1 MPNVCVWED
10 KNEERRVRR
19 TLDRIRPEGARCCVP
34 DELGVKYGVLRLCD
48 HDKYLGTRGRSSYIG
63 VCSKPQRP
71 GGRWCFDIIR
81 QHLTDDEIEDYER
94 AIREDDHETLV
105 GKQKDVTMKL
115 FVRMLRANGVDP
127 ESVLGEMD
135 DQASAFRVAML
146 DDYEEV
152 EQTMMLP
159 ETPLATP
166 IVPIR
171 RRTAGTPEGRQ
182 SLMQNRLQSDL
193 VGDAGVIRSRTRS
206 GMQRR

>member
-1 MPNVCVWED
+1 M
-10 KNEERRVRR
+10 
-19 TLDRIRPEGARCCVP
+19 
-34 DELGVKYGVLRLCD
+34 LRLCD

-81 QHLTDDEIEDYER
+81 QHLTDDELEDYER

-115 FVRMLRANGVDP
+115 FVRMLREKGIDLETVHSEMESQAN
-127 ESVLGEMD
+127 
-135 DQASAFRVAML
+135 AFRVAML

-152 EQTMMLP
+152 EQTMMLS
-159 ETPLATP
+159 ETPIAPT
-166 IVPIR
+166 R
-171 RRTAGTPEGRQ
+171 RRTAAGTPEGRQ
-182 SLMQNRLQSDL
+182 SLMQNRLRSTL
-193 VGDAGVIRSRTRS
+193 EGDAGVLRGRTRS

>member
-1 MPNVCVWED
+1 MPSVCVWED

-81 QHLTDDEIEDYER
+81 QHLTDDEIEEYER

-115 FVRMLRANGVDP
+115 FVRMLRANGVDLERVHSEM
-127 ESVLGEMD
+127 ES
-135 DQASAFRVAML
+135 QANAFRAEAFGE
-146 DDYEEV
+146 YEEI

-182 SLMQNRLQSDL
+182 SLMQNRLRSTL
-193 VGDAGVIRSRTRS
+193 EGDAVIRSRTRS

>member
-81 QHLTDDEIEDYER
+81 QHLTDDELEDYER

-127 ESVLGEMD
+127 ESVLGEMEV
-135 DQASAFRVAML
+135 QANAFRAVML
-146 DDYEEV
+146 DEYEEV

-159 ETPLATP
+159 ETP
-166 IVPIR
+166 IVPTR
-171 RRTAGTPEGRQ
+171 RRTAAGTPEGRR
-182 SLMQNRLQSDL
+182 SLAHNRLQSDL